1 MGIVKPSQGNLKSFW
16 EGIMKILAMEIE
28 VGGINPEKFQTHLKA
43 EARHVWELYQSGVIR
58 ELYFR
63 ADRSEAVLMLECT
76 DVNEAQQIL
85 QSLPLVQASLIA
97 FEIIPLV
104 PYPGFVRLFGE

>member
-1 MGIVKPSQGNLKSFW
+1 
-16 EGIMKILAMEIE
+16 MKILAMEVE
-28 VGGINPEKFQTHLKA
+28 ADGIQPEQYQPHLKA

-63 ADRSEAVLMLECT
+63 ADRSEAVLILECK
-76 DVNEAQQIL
+76 DVNEAQEIL
-85 QSLPLVQASLIA
+85 ASLPLMQAGLIR

-104 PYPGFVRLFGE
+104 PYPGFARLFGSS